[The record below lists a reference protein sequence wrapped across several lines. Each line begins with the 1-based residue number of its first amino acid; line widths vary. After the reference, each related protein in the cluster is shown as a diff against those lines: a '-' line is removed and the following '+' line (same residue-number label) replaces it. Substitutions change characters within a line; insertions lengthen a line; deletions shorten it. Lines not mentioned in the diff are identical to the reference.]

1 MKGILL
7 IKVWIIGTMRIASK
21 LFCKGT
27 NKAYTWFLWELKEQ
41 GLLKNMRQRVGMS
54 DADDNTFN
62 SLTVE
67 SNGGYIDDSFNRF
80 YNMVLHIER

>member
-1 MKGILL
+1 
-7 IKVWIIGTMRIASK
+7 
-21 LFCKGT
+21 
-27 NKAYTWFLWELKEQ
+27 
-41 GLLKNMRQRVGMS
+41 MRQRVGMS